1 MESVTYWGGLLPSV
15 TLTEP
20 KHTSWIHVGFKPPGN
35 FITDNIARVTKV
47 TLGPS
52 KHYHMTSALLKN
64 KTKKQVVISAV
75 GEVGPGGSQI
85 QDQPGVHRETLTQ
98 VSKPTN
104 VKQCYVP
111 PVTLKNWTVR
121 PECFHRDWTGE
132 FKCWSTSRRTLEVS
146 AWTLLWW
153 VWYPTAR
160 HGCKHRAD
168 GIRKAIVRSWHEIQ
182 SYCKLS
188 PKLVP

>member
-1 MESVTYWGGLLPSV
+1 MHLTRTHCPLPPCHSPCHRRGTANLKVVARFGKRCICGWNQLHTEVVLLPSV
-15 TLTEP
+15 TLTDP
-20 KHTSWIHVGFKPPGN
+20 KHTSWSHVGFKPSGN
-35 FITDNIARVTKV
+35 FISDNIAKVTKV

-85 QDQPGVHRETLTQ
+85 QDQPGVHRESLPQ

-111 PVTLKNWTVR
+111 PVTLR
-121 PECFHRDWTGE
+121 TG
-132 FKCWSTSRRTLEVS
+132 RLDLN
-146 AWTLLWW
+146 AII
-153 VWYPTAR
+153 
-160 HGCKHRAD
+160 GMD
-168 GIRKAIVRSWHEIQ
+168 GWIQKLTYIREDVRS
-182 SYCKLS
+182 
-188 PKLVP
+188 

>member
-1 MESVTYWGGLLPSV
+1 M

-20 KHTSWIHVGFKPPGN
+20 KHTSWSHVGFKPSDN
-35 FITDNIARVTKV
+35 FITDNIAKVTKV

-85 QDQPGVHRETLTQ
+85 QDQPGVHRESLPQ

-111 PVTLKNWTVR
+111 PVTLR
-121 PECFHRDWTGE
+121 TGRLDLN
-132 FKCWSTSRRTLEVS
+132 TIIGMDR
-146 AWTLLWW
+146 
-153 VWYPTAR
+153 
-160 HGCKHRAD
+160 
-168 GIRKAIVRSWHEIQ
+168 
-182 SYCKLS
+182 
-188 PKLVP
+188 